1 MSPSPD
7 ALTRRVIAVADE
19 RGTRALAARISA
31 IARRRDVITLQGPL
45 GAGKTVFARGFI
57 AARGLAD
64 EVPSPTFTL
73 VQLYEAPDVV
83 IYHFDLYRLERPDD
97 VFELGIEEALA
108 DGISLIEWPDR
119 LGPYLPVDRLDV
131 ALVSGAGETER
142 RIEFDG
148 VGSWAR
154 RLDEAALD
162 A

>member
-1 MSPSPD
+1 MSLSPD

-57 AARGLAD
+57 AARGLSD

-73 VQLYEAPDVV
+73 VQLYETPDVV

-131 ALVSGAGETER
+131 TLASGAGETER
-142 RIEFDG
+142 RIELDG
-148 VGSWAR
+148 AGSWAP